1 MNNRTPERVV
11 VIGGGVVGTTT
22 ALALVERG
30 LNVTL
35 VDRQTDAAAE
45 TSHAN
50 GGGLT
55 PAHSEPWNA
64 PGLLGKL
71 LRNLGRAD
79 APYRLSPLALPGM
92 GTWGLRFLANMR
104 RERFVA
110 NARNNIR
117 LGLYSLECLRRW
129 RARYDMAYH
138 QTVSGSMQVYFSR
151 ELMAESVQFRR
162 ELLQGRAEIQPI
174 GVDEVIAREPA
185 LAPVRRDLAGAIV
198 FPDHESG
205 DACRFSQVAAEQAA
219 AGGAQLRF
227 GTRVESIRVESGRF
241 RSVVTDQGEIEA
253 DACVVA
259 AGPETPALTR
269 PLGLRL
275 PIYPVRGYSATFE
288 IDREDVLPTLPML
301 DTASRFVTLRLGER
315 GLRVAGLADFAGH
328 NRRIVPRRVECLLA
342 GARRLLPDLADELL
356 ADKAELWAGLRPV
369 TPDGVPLLGETRI
382 PGLYLNAGHGPMGWT
397 MACGS
402 AELVAAEVCG
412 DDPAF
417 DAGEAYRV
425 DRA

>member
-1 MNNRTPERVV
+1 MSTPRPEHVV

-22 ALALVERG
+22 ALSLAERG

-35 VDRQTDAAAE
+35 IEHNSEAAGE

-50 GGGLT
+50 GGGIT
-55 PAHSEPWNA
+55 PAHAEPWNA

-71 LRNLGRAD
+71 VRNLGRAD
-79 APYRLSPLALPGM
+79 APYRLSPVALPGM
-92 GTWGLRFLANMR
+92 GGWGLRFLANMR
-104 RERFVA
+104 RERFLA

-129 RARYDMAYH
+129 RERYDMKYR
-138 QTVSGSMQVYFSR
+138 QTLSGSMQVYFSR

-162 ELLQGRAEIQPI
+162 ELLQGQAVIEPI

-185 LAPVRRDLAGAIV
+185 LAPVRRELAGAIV

-205 DACRFSQVAAEQAA
+205 DARQFSQIAAEQAA
-219 AGGAQLRF
+219 ALGANLMF
-227 GTRVESIRVESGRF
+227 GTAVKSIRVDGGRVQG
-241 RSVVTDQGEIEA
+241 VVTDHGEIQA
-253 DACVVA
+253 DACVIA
-259 AGPETPALTR
+259 AGPQSPGLAR

-288 IDREDVLPTLPML
+288 VDRSEVLPTLPML
-301 DTASRFVTLRLGER
+301 DTARRFVTLRLGER

-328 NRRIVPRRVECLLA
+328 SRRIVPRRLECLLA
-342 GARRLLPDLADELL
+342 GARRLLPELADELVTE
-356 ADKAELWAGLRPV
+356 KAEVWAGLRPV
-369 TPDGVPLLGETRI
+369 TPDGMPLLGETRV
-382 PGLYLNAGHGPMGWT
+382 PGVFINAGHGPMGWT

-402 AELVAAEVCG
+402 ADLVAARILGE
-412 DDPAF
+412 PAAVSLKEF
-417 DAGEAYRV
+417 EPGR
-425 DRA
+425 